1 MWESFD
7 ACTYHRYNYRFFC
20 QRIPLRHIRRP
31 DINNETWF
39 IAISKAFVSQAFLR
53 SAICEF
59 FLIFINK
66 YINTFV
72 TNLHSLT
79 IMNKFQNSLQNNNV
93 KKSGSF
99 TRTSLVNSK
108 RLKEKKIIKGMACQT
123 LKYSIF
129 LFALYAIFIYISFV
143 LYNFLIVFY
152 NFYFNCT
159 VLHLHFIIF
168 ICFS

>member
-1 MWESFD
+1 MCESFD

-20 QRIPLRHIRRP
+20 QRIPLHHIRRP

-39 IAISKAFVSQAFLR
+39 IAISKAFVSQTFLR
-53 SAICEF
+53 SAICDF

-72 TNLHSLT
+72 TKLHSLT

-99 TRTSLVNSK
+99 TRKMEWPTAIETSDTGSK
-108 RLKEKKIIKGMACQT
+108 TFSYLCKGFKHQ
-123 LKYSIF
+123 YSQE
-129 LFALYAIFIYISFV
+129 
-143 LYNFLIVFY
+143 
-152 NFYFNCT
+152 
-159 VLHLHFIIF
+159 
-168 ICFS
+168 